1 MKFTEK
7 VYPHVAAREY
17 HFTEAPMPK
26 DQHMIPPTQGDIE
39 NRNPL
44 WLKDKGDRFM
54 HDRNYSAAIDVYSE
68 ALSIDP
74 SQTKIK
80 MNRSLAHMKS
90 LNLDSA
96 INDCDSILIQMQ
108 KELVNNQDNKS
119 ESLKDLV
126 KIKTRKALCTA
137 WKGKFSEAK

>member
-1 MKFTEK
+1 
-7 VYPHVAAREY
+7 
-17 HFTEAPMPK
+17 MPK
-26 DQHMIPPTQGDIE
+26 DSQMLPPSQGDIE

-54 HDRNYSAAIDVYSE
+54 VDRNYSAAIDVYTE

-90 LNLDSA
+90 MNLDSA
-96 INDCDSILIQMQ
+96 INDCEAVLIQMQ
-108 KELVNNQDNKS
+108 KELVNNQDNK
-119 ESLKDLV
+119 EDSLKDLI
-126 KIKTRKALCTA
+126 KIKTRKAICLA
-137 WKGKFSEAK
+137 WKGKFAEAKDILS